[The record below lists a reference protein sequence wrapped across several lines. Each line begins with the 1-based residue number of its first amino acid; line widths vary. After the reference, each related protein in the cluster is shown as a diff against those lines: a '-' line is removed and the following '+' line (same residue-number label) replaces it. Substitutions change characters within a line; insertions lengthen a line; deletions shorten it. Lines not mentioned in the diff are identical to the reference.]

1 MRLLAAFHA
10 GVYAIICVVKI
21 QPHYIRLR
29 SNWLRKPLSTLKVR
43 PWLVDEAS
51 LTLRLQLRY
60 ADFHV
65 QPLFQHRV
73 KPITDEAKLLGFK
86 QSATMQIREVLLIG
100 DNKPVVFAHSVL
112 PDTSLRGNWC
122 QLGKLGNKPLGEA
135 LFKNPRVIRA
145 PLSYKKLTIHDVLYQ
160 KAIKHLINP
169 PVYLWARR
177 SIFRLNCAKILVTEV
192 FLPHLCHE

>member
-1 MRLLAAFHA
+1 MYIAAFRLC
-10 GVYAIICVVKI
+10 VYAIIRAVKI
-21 QPHYIRLR
+21 KPQYIKLR
-29 SNWLRKPLSTLKVR
+29 SNWLRKPLSTLDVR
-43 PWLVDEAS
+43 HWLVDEAS

-60 ADFHV
+60 ADFYV
-65 QPLFQHRV
+65 QPLFQNRE
-73 KPITDEAKLLGFK
+73 KPITDEANLLGFK
-86 QSATMQIREVLLIG
+86 QPTTMQVREVLLIG
-100 DNKPVVFAHSVL
+100 DNQPVVFAHSVL
-112 PDTSLRGNWC
+112 PDTSLRGDWC

-145 PLSYKKLTIHDVLYQ
+145 PLSYKKLTINDVLYR

-192 FLPHLCHE
+192 FLPRLSYE